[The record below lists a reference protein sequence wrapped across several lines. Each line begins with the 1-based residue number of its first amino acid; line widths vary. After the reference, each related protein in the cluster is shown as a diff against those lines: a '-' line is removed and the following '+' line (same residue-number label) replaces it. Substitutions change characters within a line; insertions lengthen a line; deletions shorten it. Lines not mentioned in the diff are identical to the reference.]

1 MIGGPASRR
10 RFQFSMRTLL
20 IVVAM
25 LALLL
30 MPAAWVV
37 REQQI
42 ARLAEERLRQAQ
54 AVAERERYRAA
65 MALAQQQFN
74 RDSVARGLQEPGL
87 YKGGAGPEL
96 GKADL
101 GEQLR
106 RENARLRAEVE
117 GLRDELERLRASK
130 SP

>member
-42 ARLAEERLRQAQ
+42 ARVAEERMRQAQ

-74 RDSVARGLQEPGL
+74 RDSVARGSKEPG
-87 YKGGAGPEL
+87 PDL

-101 GEQLR
+101 VEKLR
-106 RENARLRAEVE
+106 RENARLR
-117 GLRDELERLRASK
+117 
-130 SP
+130 

>member
-1 MIGGPASRR
+1 
-10 RFQFSMRTLL
+10 MRKLL

-42 ARLAEERLRQAQ
+42 ARVAEERMRQAQ

-65 MALAQQQFN
+65 VVLAQQ
-74 RDSVARGLQEPGL
+74 
-87 YKGGAGPEL
+87 
-96 GKADL
+96 
-101 GEQLR
+101 
-106 RENARLRAEVE
+106 
-117 GLRDELERLRASK
+117 
-130 SP
+130 